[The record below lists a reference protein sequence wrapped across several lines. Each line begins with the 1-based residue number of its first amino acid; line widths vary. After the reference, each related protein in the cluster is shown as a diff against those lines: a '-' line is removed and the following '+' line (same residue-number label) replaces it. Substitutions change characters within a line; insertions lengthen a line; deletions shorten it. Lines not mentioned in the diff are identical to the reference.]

1 MHLKK
6 QKLFYEINNCS
17 IQSYFQSSFF
27 NGIQIQKTV
36 LHLAAEKGN
45 DRIVKLLL
53 EQNSID
59 INAKNEILMYNFN
72 KINTCF
78 K

>member
-1 MHLKK
+1 M
-6 QKLFYEINNCS
+6 KLIIVVFNHIFDQCNNCS
-17 IQSYFQSSFF
+17 
-27 NGIQIQKTV
+27 IQIQKTV

-59 INAKNEILMYNFN
+59 INAKNEIFLYNFN